1 VADKREEKKKKKERT
16 PGTFAQMKQVY
27 QMTKKSDPN
36 IGWILSLSALG
47 TLLVFLLIG
56 IALGNW
62 ITFLI
67 LGLGVAA
74 IVAMLLLGRR
84 AQTAAFAQIE
94 NQPGRSGAAMNSV
107 RRGWI
112 VEEQPVAANRNQ
124 DLVFRAVPVH
134 VIETG
139 HDEGQVELKDV
150 VKTMN
155 KLPKALTQQEMQV
168 VSGRLST
175 LNTMRNPMNGLPKG
189 VDPMR
194 ARPDRR
200 AMRGR

>member
-1 VADKREEKKKKKERT
+1 MADKREEEEKKKERT

-36 IGWILSLSALG
+36 IGWILSPVGSGYPLA
-47 TLLVFLLIG
+47 FLLIG

-124 DLVFRAVPVH
+124 DLVFRALGRPGIVLV
-134 VIETG
+134 T
-139 HDEGQVELKDV
+139 EGPHSRVNSLANTEKKHLNRV
-150 VKTMN
+150 A
-155 KLPKALTQQEMQV
+155 PRR
-168 VSGRLST
+168 SGSC
-175 LNTMRNPMNGLPKG
+175 
-189 VDPMR
+189 D
-194 ARPDRR
+194 
-200 AMRGR
+200 